1 MAALFGL
8 WAIPAVWSV
17 WGGYWRM
24 LIVWS
29 CYTAVTGWVGR
40 RALQRPVDRRT
51 PRLVYQYFHAC
62 YRLCYGCAFV
72 GYCLLMSDFLGVSL
86 LLPEAL
92 TPLSPTG
99 VLLMFYGLYYG
110 VLSRD
115 LCALCGM
122 LMAVNLG
129 YVGRKGEMPSKT
141 LPLNTCAIC
150 DHPLHASVRLTDSRP
165 GEAEEPTFST
175 PCGHQFHSYCL
186 RGWTIIGKRDTC
198 PSCSEKV
205 NVRDVVG
212 RAPWDQTAVAW
223 GWILDAVRVMVVYN
237 PIILLITQT
246 VVNFVW

>member
-1 MAALFGL
+1 MTWRCATGKKYHVQSFDTAALFGL

-24 LIVWS
+24 LVVWS

-72 GYCLLMSDFLGVSL
+72 GYLLLMSDFLGVSL
-86 LLPEAL
+86 LLPDAL

-122 LMAVNLG
+122 LVAVNLG
-129 YVGRKGEMPSKT
+129 YVGRKGELPSKA

-150 DHPLHASVRLTDSRP
+150 SHALHESVRLTDSRA
-165 GEAEEPTFST
+165 GEAAEATFST
-175 PCGHQFHSYCL
+175 PCGHHFHSYCL

-198 PSCSEKV
+198 PCCSEKV
-205 NVRDVVG
+205 NVREVVG
-212 RAPWDQTAVAW
+212 RAGSTSGTDGRTAC
-223 GWILDAVRVMVVYN
+223 
-237 PIILLITQT
+237 
-246 VVNFVW
+246 